1 MKSQIKNALS
11 IDFEDWYQGIFQI
24 GYSDWGRYENRLG
37 KSLSMVM
44 DLLEKHRIRA
54 TFFVLGYI
62 ADRFPGLVE
71 MIAEK
76 GHEVASHGYYH
87 RPIFEQTP
95 EEFRQDLLRSKK
107 AIESIAGV
115 RTKGY
120 RAPFFSIREDT
131 LWALDI
137 IKELGFE
144 YDSSIFPTKNFLY
157 GIPDAPQTIY
167 SIKGNGL
174 IEFPLSVVK
183 KGGMTIP
190 VCGGFYMR
198 ALPYQ
203 VIKWGI
209 SYFNRTKG
217 PAVVYLH
224 PWELDTGKPKIKV
237 ELKWKMIYEYNLHTM
252 KKKLERLVEDF
263 EFTTISEVIFDGGE

>member
-1 MKSQIKNALS
+1 MRLF
-11 IDFEDWYQGIFQI
+11 D
-24 GYSDWGRYENRLG
+24 RYN
-37 KSLSMVM
+37 
-44 DLLEKHRIRA
+44 IRA
-54 TFFVLGYI
+54 TFFVLGYV
-62 ADRFPGLVE
+62 AEKFPAIVK
-71 MIAEK
+71 MISEK
-76 GHEVASHGYYH
+76 GHEIASHGYYH
-87 RPIFEQTP
+87 RPIFTLTRQ
-95 EEFRQDLLRSKK
+95 EFKEDALRAKK
-107 AIESIAGV
+107 TIEDAADVKIN
-115 RTKGY
+115 GY

-137 IKELGFE
+137 LKELGFS
-144 YDSSIFPTKNFLY
+144 YDSSIFPTKNFIY

-183 KGGMTIP
+183 KNGITLPI
-190 VCGGFYMR
+190 CGGFYMR
-198 ALPYQ
+198 ALPYK

-237 ELKWKMIYEYNLHTM
+237 ELKWKIVYEYNIHTM
-252 KKKLERLVEDF
+252 KKKLEQLLNDF
-263 EFTTISEVIFDGGE
+263 QFTTIKEAIFNEK